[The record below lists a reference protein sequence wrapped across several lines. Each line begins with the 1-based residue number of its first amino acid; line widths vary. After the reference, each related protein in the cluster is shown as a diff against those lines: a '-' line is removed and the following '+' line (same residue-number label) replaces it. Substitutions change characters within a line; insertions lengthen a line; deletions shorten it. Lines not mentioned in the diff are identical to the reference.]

1 MASNITKR
9 REPDIMHLLIE
20 EYNAIYFYQKLNLN
34 IIKLLDVMHEKYRRQ
49 MKAWEYNYQKIC
61 NFLKYEENI

>member
-20 EYNAIYFYQKLNLN
+20 EYNAIYEIFLPKVELEHNQAFRCNARKIQKTDESMGIQLSKN
-34 IIKLLDVMHEKYRRQ
+34 M
-49 MKAWEYNYQKIC
+49 
-61 NFLKYEENI
+61 